1 MSTSVEPADAVSGP
15 DPGASEQLR
24 RRAVRGGAILMA
36 TRLVTQV
43 ILWSVTLLV
52 ARLLLPKDF
61 GLMTSGLIFVG
72 LADLLAEAGV
82 GKALVQKE
90 KLQPSDLAEGFTLS
104 LLLSVGLYALLF
116 LLAGPAAEFLQSP
129 EFTPF
134 LRVLALAVLLIP
146 FKTVPLALLDRGL
159 HLGKQSAVHVA
170 VSVVQSGLVLALAA
184 AGYGYWALA
193 AGTLAS
199 RAMETVVVI
208 YLSGWRPRL
217 VRLGAGARGLLA
229 FGVHISL
236 GSLLW
241 FVYSNS
247 DFAIVG
253 RLAGP
258 EALGLYAFA
267 FQLISLPV
275 QKLTVNVNQVVYPV
289 FCRLQ
294 NDRVRMRDWYVRLTV
309 LLGFFGMPVM
319 VGMAL
324 VADDGFRVVLGERW
338 RDAVLPFQLLSL
350 VGVLMIYSH
359 SLPPL
364 FNALG
369 RPDINLK
376 YTAACTAL
384 FPVGFAV
391 AGLYYGVIGVCLV
404 WLVLYPVMVAVLV
417 WVTRNVTGVEPLKL
431 LRAQGPVVGAVL
443 FMTAVVLAAQACL
456 ANVEW
461 IALRLAASIVLGAA
475 AYAGILLGLARRT
488 VLADVRALWRELRG

>member
-1 MSTSVEPADAVSGP
+1 MSTSVEPPVATTAP
-15 DPGASEQLR
+15 DPGAAARLR
-24 RRAVRGGAILMA
+24 RRAVRGGMILMA
-36 TRLVTQV
+36 TRLVTQLF
-43 ILWSVTLLV
+43 LWSVTLLV
-52 ARLLLPKDF
+52 ARLLLPYDF

-90 KLQPSDLAEGFTLS
+90 HLEPSDLAEGFTLS
-104 LLLSVGLYALLF
+104 LLLAAGLYLVLF
-116 LLAGPAAEFLQSP
+116 LLAGPAAAFLHIP
-129 EFTPF
+129 EFTAF
-134 LRVLALAVLLIP
+134 LRALALLVLLIP

-159 HLGKQSAVHVA
+159 HLGKQSAVHVI
-170 VSVVQSGLVLALAA
+170 VSVVQSGLVLTLAA

-193 AGTLAS
+193 AGTLVS
-199 RAMETVVVI
+199 RALEAAAVI
-208 YLSGWRPRL
+208 YCAGWRPRL
-217 VRLGAGARGLLA
+217 VRPGAGARGLLS

-294 NDRVRMRDWYVRLTV
+294 NDRGRMRAWYVRLTV

-324 VADDGFRVVLGERW
+324 VAEDGFALVLGGRW
-338 RDAVLPFQLLSL
+338 QDAVLPFQLLSL
-350 VGVLMIYSH
+350 VGVLMIYSY

-376 YTAACTAL
+376 YTAACAVL
-384 FPVGFAV
+384 FPIGFAAV
-391 AGLYYGVIGVCLV
+391 GQLYGVVGVCLV
-404 WLVLYPVMVAVLV
+404 WLVLYPVMVSGLV
-417 WVTRNVTGVEPLKL
+417 WLTRNVTGVDPLAL
-431 LRAQGPVVGAVL
+431 LRAQGPVAGAVL
-443 FMTAVVLAAQACL
+443 FMTAVVMATQACL
-456 ANVEW
+456 ASVDSL
-461 IALRLAASIVLGAA
+461 ALRLGASILLGAA
-475 AYAGILLGLARRT
+475 AYGGILLGLARQT
-488 VLADVRALWRELRG
+488 VLADVRALWRELKG

>member
-1 MSTSVEPADAVSGP
+1 MSTSVEPPVAAAEP
-15 DPGASEQLR
+15 DLGAPARLR
-24 RRAVRGGAILMA
+24 RRAVRGGVILLA
-36 TRLVTQV
+36 TRLLTQGL
-43 ILWSVTLLV
+43 LWGVTLVV
-52 ARLLLPKDF
+52 ARLLLPRDF

-90 KLQPSDLAEGFTLS
+90 DLRPADLAEGFTLS
-104 LLLSVGLYALLF
+104 LLLSVGLYVVLF
-116 LLAGPAAEFLQSP
+116 LLAGPAAAFLQSP
-129 EFTPF
+129 DFTDF

-159 HLGKQSAVHVA
+159 HLGKQSAVHVI
-170 VSVVQSGLVLALAA
+170 VSVVQSSLVLAMAA

-193 AGTLAS
+193 TGALVS
-199 RAMETVVVI
+199 RALETVIVT
-208 YLSGWRPRL
+208 YYSGWRPRL
-217 VRLGAGARGLLA
+217 VRPGAGARGLLS

-247 DFAIVG
+247 DFAIIG

-258 EALGLYAFA
+258 EVLGLYAFA

-275 QKLTVNVNQVVYPV
+275 QKITVNVNQVVYPV

-294 NDRVRMRDWYVRLTV
+294 KDRDRMRDWYVRLTV
-309 LLGFFGMPVM
+309 LLGFVGMPVM

-324 VADDGFRVVLGERW
+324 VAQDGFYLVLGEKW
-338 RDAVLPFQLLSL
+338 RVAVLPFQLLSL

-359 SLPPL
+359 SLPSL
-364 FNALG
+364 LNALG

-376 YTAACTAL
+376 YTAACTVL
-384 FPVGFAV
+384 FPMGFAV
-391 AGLYYGVIGVCLV
+391 AGLYYGVLGVCLV
-404 WLVLYPVMVAVLV
+404 WLLLYPLAVAGLV
-417 WVTRNVTGVEPLKL
+417 FLTRHVTGIEPLTL
-431 LRAQGPVVGAVL
+431 LRAQGPVAGAVL
-443 FMTAVVLAAQACL
+443 FMTTVVMATQACL

-461 IALRLAASIVLGAA
+461 SALRFAASIALGAA
-475 AYAGILLGLARRT
+475 AYAGIMLGLARQT
-488 VLADVRALWRELRG
+488 VLANVRALWRELKG